1 VTGSRLQ
8 TAESRKGT
16 AVWEA
21 LFWCYLANAVL
32 VTTHEIDSAYWREWE
47 LFRLPGGRAA
57 FLIIHLPL
65 LAVMLYGQVLVA
77 ERALAGLVISLLL
90 AGGGLFA
97 FTIHTVLIKRGRD
110 EFKTPVSLAILV
122 STLGVSSVQ
131 AVLTVI
137 LIAG

>member
-1 VTGSRLQ
+1 
-8 TAESRKGT
+8 
-16 AVWEA
+16 VWDA

-57 FLIIHLPL
+57 FLIVHLPL
-65 LAVMLYGQVLVA
+65 LAVMLYGQVLVG
-77 ERALAGLVISLLL
+77 ERALAGLVI
-90 AGGGLFA
+90 
-97 FTIHTVLIKRGRD
+97 
-110 EFKTPVSLAILV
+110 SLAILV

-131 AVLTVI
+131 AALTTI